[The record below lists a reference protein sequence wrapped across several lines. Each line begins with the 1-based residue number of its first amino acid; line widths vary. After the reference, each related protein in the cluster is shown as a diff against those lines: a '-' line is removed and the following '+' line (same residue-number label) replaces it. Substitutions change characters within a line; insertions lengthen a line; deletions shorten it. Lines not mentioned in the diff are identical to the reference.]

1 MSQGWSRSKPL
12 YAQLSSD
19 ELHFKENPMSTQVL
33 LPKLGFS
40 MNEGTLAEWLA
51 ADGDLV
57 KEGQLLYA
65 LESDKSI
72 QEVEAPASGTLKIIA
87 QAGETYEV
95 GTLLAEIV

>member
-1 MSQGWSRSKPL
+1 MT
-12 YAQLSSD
+12 
-19 ELHFKENPMSTQVL
+19 TQVM

-51 ADGDLV
+51 DDGATV
-57 KEGQLLYA
+57 NEGQVLYA

-72 QEVEAPASGTLKIIA
+72 QEVESPATGTLRIVA
-87 QAGETYEV
+87 QVGEVYPV